1 MAVNGL
7 RLFGVVQLS
16 GGQGPPL
23 PEHPYSRTRTMLRRP
38 AEVPATSLISYREIG
53 AVVGQSPFMAVEE
66 DDVELL
72 RYRETV
78 EANFEKGTI
87 YPAPFGTVFRSAD
100 LVERWL
106 EMNYIAL
113 AEGIHFVHGRCE
125 ARVHIHEA
133 QDGKVGGGGGG
144 QQGDRR
150 AGSSAP
156 DLAGVGAECFRSL
169 RRHATAAFSLKTPE
183 DLPNSVSS
191 AFLIG
196 RTQWDE
202 FGDQVAEQGRR
213 YADLSFE
220 TTGPWP
226 PYDFVR
232 MDIGA

>member
-7 RLFGVVQLS
+7 RLFGVVLLS

-38 AEVPATSLISYREIG
+38 AQIPATSLISYREIG
-53 AVVGQSPFMAVEE
+53 AVVGQSPFASVKE
-66 DDVELL
+66 DDDELV
-72 RYRETV
+72 RYRETID
-78 EANFEKGTI
+78 ANFEKGTI

-125 ARVHIHEA
+125 ARVHITESE
-133 QDGKVGGGGGG
+133 DGKGKKA
-144 QQGDRR
+144 DRR
-150 AGSSAP
+150 AGGSAP
-156 DLAGVGAECFRSL
+156 DIPGISAECFRAL
-169 RRHATAAFSLKTPE
+169 RRHATAAVALKTPE
-183 DLPNSVSS
+183 DLPNSASS

-196 RTQWDE
+196 RPQWDE
-202 FGDQVAEQGRR
+202 FGDQVAEQARR
-213 YADLSFE
+213 YLDLSFE